1 MKWKT
6 PAKIARVSSKTNGR
20 CAYCGSG
27 HGSMVLDHVI
37 PKSSGGGNADENLLL
52 ACWACNASKG
62 VKSLEQFRLSRRCLA
77 IFEEQRFSI
86 GQMEWLERNGL
97 LDQLPIVPDTYVFY
111 FETLPPQGGDL

>member
-6 PAKIARVSSKTNGR
+6 PAKIARISAKTDGL
-20 CAYCGSG
+20 CAYCGNL
-27 HGSMVLDHVI
+27 HEQMVLDHVT
-37 PKSSGGGNADENLLL
+37 PKSLGGGNSDANLLL

-62 VKSLEQFRLSRRCLA
+62 VCTLEQFRLRRRCLA

-97 LDQLPIVPDTYVFY
+97 LDQLPTVPDTYVFY
-111 FETLPPQGGDL
+111 FETLKPQGGGV